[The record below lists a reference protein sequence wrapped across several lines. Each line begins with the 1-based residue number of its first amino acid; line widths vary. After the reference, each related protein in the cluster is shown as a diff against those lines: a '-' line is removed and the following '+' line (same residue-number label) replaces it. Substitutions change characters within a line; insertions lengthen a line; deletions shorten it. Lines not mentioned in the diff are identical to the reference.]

1 MQKRKYSKINS
12 DVFAK
17 HNNRPALSYEEIYHK
32 FKVTVDG
39 PCGFHILYISQKN
52 ATMIASEAREE
63 LESA

>member
-17 HNNRPALSYEEIYHK
+17 HKNRPALSYEIYHK